1 MRRRKLLAAV
11 VALSAVGLLAQDSA
25 FGAAAPTARTAAAPA
40 SGSAPS
46 TGSSAVVDLG
56 AAGWKVLTSATATQ
70 GGAQISTPGFS
81 TSGWLSV
88 TNDGAG
94 APGTE
99 INALLQNG
107 ACPNVFFSTNMK
119 TCFGQMTKVGADTI
133 AQFSVPWWYRTDFA
147 APPAGQNAK
156 LIVNGVVGKADV
168 WVNGTEI
175 ASAATVA
182 GAYPRYAFD
191 ITSHLVTGANSLAI
205 EVYPNNPNTMLT
217 LDNVDWTQIPP
228 DNNTGIQFPVQLQS
242 GGPLV
247 AGNAHVNQN
256 TAVDLS
262 SSALTVKTDIT
273 NTSATSQTGLV
284 SATVTPP
291 AGSPVTVSQN
301 VTVPANAT
309 QTVSFMPAAFPGLT
323 IADPQIWWPYR
334 LGGQPLYTLATSV
347 SQNGTVLNSTSGT
360 FGIRTVTSYLTGA
373 SSLAPN
379 GVRAFRVNNVPL
391 VIRGGGF
398 DPDLFL
404 RYSPSDTAK
413 QIALMKALGVNTI
426 RLEGHLMPDDFYQQ
440 MDAAGIL
447 VNAGYQCCDFWEATS
462 YGSADQATYQLSAQT
477 VGQTLRNHPSV
488 FSFQWSDNA
497 PASTQETLALQGFAA
512 ADYPGPFIASAEYK
526 SSPQLGAAGQ
536 KEGPYDWVPPVY
548 WYDTSHST
556 GGDLTN
562 SGGSWGYDSEQ
573 SAGNTVPTLDSINRF
588 LSPADQAALWQNPRA
603 NQYHNNYE
611 GTQHTG
617 YAFGT
622 LFNLDTSITKRYGAW
637 SSLPQYVQEAQ
648 VANYENTRAQFE
660 AFVDHSTNTAA
671 PSTGTIYWQLNKG
684 WPTLLWSL
692 YNNDGD
698 QAGAYFG
705 AQTANRSLHAL
716 YALDNGT
723 VTLDNLGGASQA
735 GLTVES
741 KVYNTA
747 GTVLDDRTSGS
758 ITLTSQQVLNNVLAP
773 AVPTTPNTVYFVELL
788 LRQNGGLVDRNV
800 YWLPTTPDVVNWK
813 RTLGNPQATMSS
825 YANLTT
831 LHSLP
836 QATIGATATT
846 VNQAGPNG
854 ADRLTTVTVTNNST
868 TPTVGFFLRADI
880 RRGTAGGT
888 ELAGDNEL
896 QTSLWN
902 GNDITL
908 WPGESQTITV
918 TWQSADLQGATAV
931 VSVSGWNTPKI
942 DILGG

>member
-1 MRRRKLLAAV
+1 MSWPVTPPMLSSTGAPRVERQPRDRLLIAAARQRLRSARLSIYLPNNQQKLSTASCSLSVDRSSRCAIPSQEVAAMRRRKLLAAV

-309 QTVSFMPAAFPGLT
+309 QTVSFMPAAFPGPDHRGP
-323 IADPQIWWPYR
+323 AD
-334 LGGQPLYTLATSV
+334 
-347 SQNGTVLNSTSGT
+347 
-360 FGIRTVTSYLTGA
+360 
-373 SSLAPN
+373 
-379 GVRAFRVNNVPL
+379 L
-391 VIRGGGF
+391 V
-398 DPDLFL
+398 
-404 RYSPSDTAK
+404 
-413 QIALMKALGVNTI
+413 AL
-426 RLEGHLMPDDFYQQ
+426 P
-440 MDAAGIL
+440 AG
-447 VNAGYQCCDFWEATS
+447 
-462 YGSADQATYQLSAQT
+462 
-477 VGQTLRNHPSV
+477 R
-488 FSFQWSDNA
+488 
-497 PASTQETLALQGFAA
+497 AA
-512 ADYPGPFIASAEYK
+512 ALHARDVG
-526 SSPQLGAAGQ
+526 
-536 KEGPYDWVPPVY
+536 VP
-548 WYDTSHST
+548 
-556 GGDLTN
+556 
-562 SGGSWGYDSEQ
+562 E
-573 SAGNTVPTLDSINRF
+573 
-588 LSPADQAALWQNPRA
+588 
-603 NQYHNNYE
+603 
-611 GTQHTG
+611 
-617 YAFGT
+617 
-622 LFNLDTSITKRYGAW
+622 RY
-637 SSLPQYVQEAQ
+637 
-648 VANYENTRAQFE
+648 RAQLDQWDLRHPHRDLVPDRCLV
-660 AFVDHSTNTAA
+660 AGSQRGARLQNQQRTPRHPRWWLRPGSVPA
-671 PSTGTIYWQLNKG
+671 
-684 WPTLLWSL
+684 LLPV
-692 YNNDGD
+692 G
-698 QAGAYFG
+698 
-705 AQTANRSLHAL
+705 H
-716 YALDNGT
+716 
-723 VTLDNLGGASQA
+723 
-735 GLTVES
+735 
-741 KVYNTA
+741 
-747 GTVLDDRTSGS
+747 
-758 ITLTSQQVLNNVLAP
+758 
-773 AVPTTPNTVYFVELL
+773 
-788 LRQNGGLVDRNV
+788 RQ
-800 YWLPTTPDVVNWK
+800 
-813 RTLGNPQATMSS
+813 
-825 YANLTT
+825 
-831 LHSLP
+831 
-836 QATIGATATT
+836 
-846 VNQAGPNG
+846 
-854 ADRLTTVTVTNNST
+854 ADR
-868 TPTVGFFLRADI
+868 ADESLG
-880 RRGTAGGT
+880 REHDPARGTPHAG
-888 ELAGDNEL
+888 
-896 QTSLWN
+896 
-902 GNDITL
+902 
-908 WPGESQTITV
+908 
-918 TWQSADLQGATAV
+918 
-931 VSVSGWNTPKI
+931 
-942 DILGG
+942 